1 MRKIP
6 SVLLSL
12 LGFFLLLCVVP
23 LLILSAN
30 LPSVEA
36 LRNWKPPVATL
47 VYDAKDRPFGD
58 VAVQRRYYVS
68 LKDMPLHLR
77 QAFISAE
84 DKNFYKHPGIDP
96 SAIARALITNIRH
109 GEIRQGASTITQQ
122 VARNLFLTPDKSLKR
137 KIREAILALR
147 IERHFTKDQIL
158 EMYLNY
164 IYLGQ
169 GAYGVEAA
177 SRIYFG
183 KSVRELTLDESA
195 ILASLPKAPTR
206 YNPFR
211 NPERVKER
219 RDYVLGRM
227 YEDGYISEEEYRR
240 LIEKPIKVTPENRYY
255 GMDYFLDYVK
265 DYLIDRYGEIVLAG
279 GYRVYTTV
287 DKDLQE
293 HAKGVLKHGI
303 LRVAKANG
311 IPFLPEDPYETARK
325 YEEQKV
331 ELKAGRVYIGKV
343 LSVKD
348 DSLVVELGEHQ
359 FEVERKNLSLE
370 KGDFV
375 LLRLYQDRRKRGIG
389 VEVLPDL
396 QGALVSL
403 DVKTGAIKAMVGGY
417 SYLRSSFNRA
427 VYAKRQP
434 GSAIKP
440 VIYLAALMK
449 GYTQA
454 SLIDATP
461 RGFYDPSTGREWIPD
476 NYEGAEY
483 GYLTLRTALAKSVN
497 TATVNLLADMGFD
510 TPVEVGRLLGM
521 ELKPYYS
528 MALGS
533 IEVTPLQLTS
543 AFQTFANLGV
553 RCEPYFIRKIEAP
566 DGSLLEENS
575 PKCAQVLP
583 PQETRVLVDML
594 RAVVLE
600 GTGVSASSL
609 KRVVAGK
616 TGTTND
622 YMDAWFVGFSPHIVA
637 GVWVGFDIKRSMGR
651 GMAGARVALPIWIDF
666 MSLAAYMYPDSDF
679 PIPRGVVVVN
689 CPKPMFFVE
698 GTVGACGGESQTETQ
713 DEGNELEGI
722 VDPKYLRK
730 ETPEVKETP
739 NEGNPP

>member
-1 MRKIP
+1 MRK
-6 SVLLSL
+6 LLL
-12 LGFFLLLCVVP
+12 ILFVVFGFFALLFVAL

-30 LPSVEA
+30 LPPVEA
-36 LRNWKPPVATL
+36 LRDWKPPVATV

-68 LKDMPLHLR
+68 LKDIPPYVR
-77 QAFISAE
+77 QAFIAAE
-84 DKNFYKHPGIDP
+84 DKNFYRHPGIDP
-96 SAIARALITNIRH
+96 VAILRALLANIRH

-122 VARNLFLTPDKSLKR
+122 VARNLFLTPDRSLRR
-137 KIREAILALR
+137 KIREALLALE

-183 KSVRELTLDESA
+183 KSVKDLTIDEAA
-195 ILASLPKAPTR
+195 ILAGLPKAPTR

-219 RDYVLGRM
+219 RDYVLSRM
-227 YEDGYISEEEYRR
+227 YEDGYITEEEYKK
-240 LIEKPIKVTPENRYY
+240 LLEKPVKVKLENRYY
-255 GMDYFLDYVK
+255 GMDYFLDYLK
-265 DYLIDRYGEIVLAG
+265 DYLVDKYGEVILAG
-279 GYRVYTTV
+279 GYKVYTTV
-287 DKDLQE
+287 DRDLQE
-293 HAKGVLKHGI
+293 HAREVLKRGV
-303 LRVAKANG
+303 LRVAKTNG

-331 ELKAGRVYIGKV
+331 ELRPGRVYIGKV
-343 LSVKD
+343 LSIKGD
-348 DSLVVELGEHQ
+348 RLDLALGDHQ
-359 FEVERKNLSLE
+359 IEAERKGLPIE
-370 KGDFV
+370 RGDFV
-375 LLRLYQDRRKRGIG
+375 LVRLYQDRRTKEIRA
-389 VEVLPDL
+389 EVLPDL

-403 DVKTGAIKAMVGGY
+403 DVKNGAIRAMVGGY
-417 SYLRSSFNRA
+417 SYLRSPYNRA
-427 VYAKRQP
+427 VYARRQP

-440 VIYLAALMK
+440 IIYLAALMK

-461 RGFYDPSTGREWIPD
+461 RSFYDPSTGKEWTPE
-476 NYEGAEY
+476 NYDGAQY
-483 GYLTLRTALAKSVN
+483 GQITLRTALAKSVN
-497 TATVNLLADMGFD
+497 TATVNLLADIGFD
-510 TPVEVGRLLGM
+510 LPIEVGKLLGI

-553 RCEPYFIRKIEAP
+553 RCEPYFIRKIVGP
-566 DGSLLEENS
+566 DGSVLEENS
-575 PKCAQVLP
+575 PKCQQVLP

-600 GTGVSASSL
+600 GTAVSASSL
-609 KRVVAGK
+609 QRVIAGK

-622 YMDAWFVGFSPHIVA
+622 YMDAWFVGFSPDIVA
-637 GVWVGFDIKRSMGR
+637 GVWVGFDTKRSMGK
-651 GMAGARVALPIWIDF
+651 GMAGARVALPIWIDY
-666 MSLAAYMYPDSDF
+666 MSLAAYMYPYSDF
-679 PIPRGVVVVN
+679 PIPEGVVLVD
-689 CPKPMFFVE
+689 CPKPMLFVQ
-698 GTVGACGGESQTETQ
+698 GTEDVCTGQNPSAPQEQ
-713 DEGNELEGI
+713 GNELEGI
-722 VDPKYLRK
+722 VDPKYLREEPPK
-730 ETPEVKETP
+730 VKEVP
-739 NEGNPP
+739 R

>member
-1 MRKIP
+1 MRK
-6 SVLLSL
+6 VLYILSGV
-12 LGFFLLLCVVP
+12 LGLFLLISLA
-23 LLILSAN
+23 LILILSTN
-30 LPSVEA
+30 LPPVEA
-36 LRNWKPPVATL
+36 LRDWKPPVATL

-68 LKDMPLHLR
+68 LKDIPPHVR

-84 DKNFYKHPGIDP
+84 DKNFYRHPGVDP
-96 SAIARALITNIRH
+96 VAILRALLANIRH
-109 GEIRQGASTITQQ
+109 REIRQGASTITQQ
-122 VARNLFLTPDKSLKR
+122 VARNLFLTPDRSLRR
-137 KIREAILALR
+137 KIREALLALK
-147 IERHFTKDQIL
+147 IEKHFTKDQIL

-183 KSVRELTLDESA
+183 KSVKELTIDEAA
-195 ILASLPKAPTR
+195 ILAGLPKAPTR

-219 RDYVLGRM
+219 RDYVLSRM
-227 YEDGYISEEEYRR
+227 QEDGYITEEEYRR
-240 LIEKPIKVTPENRYY
+240 LIEKPIKVRLENRYY

-265 DYLIDRYGEIVLAG
+265 DYLADKYGEVILAG
-279 GYRVYTTV
+279 GYKVYTTV

-293 HAKGVLKHGI
+293 HARDVLKRGVM
-303 LRVAKANG
+303 RVAQANR
-311 IPFLPEDPYETARK
+311 IPFLPEDPYETANRYK
-325 YEEQKV
+325 EQKI
-331 ELKAGRVYIGKV
+331 ELKPGRVYIGKV
-343 LSVKD
+343 LSVNGERLK
-348 DSLVVELGEHQ
+348 LELGEYE
-359 FEVERKNLSLE
+359 FELERKSLPLE

-375 LLRLYQDRRKRGIG
+375 LVRLYQDRKSKEVRA
-389 VEVLPDL
+389 EVLPDL

-403 DVKTGAIKAMVGGY
+403 DVKTGAIRAMVGGY
-417 SYLRSSFNRA
+417 SYLRSPYNRA

-449 GYTQA
+449 GYTQV

-461 RGFYDPSTGREWIPD
+461 RSFYDPSTGKEWTPD

-483 GYLTLRTALAKSVN
+483 GQITLRTALAKSVN
-497 TATVNLLADMGFD
+497 TATVNLLADIGFD
-510 TPVEVGRLLGM
+510 LPIEIGRLLGI

-543 AFQTFANLGV
+543 AFQAFANLGV
-553 RCEPYFIRKIEAP
+553 RCEPYFIRKIVAP
-566 DGSLLEENS
+566 DGSVIEENS
-575 PKCAQVLP
+575 PKCEQVLP

-600 GTGVSASSL
+600 GTAVSASSL
-609 KRVVAGK
+609 QRVVAGK

-622 YMDAWFVGFSPHIVA
+622 YMDAWFVGFSPNIVA
-637 GVWVGFDIKRSMGR
+637 GVWVGFDTKRSMGR
-651 GMAGARVALPIWIDF
+651 GMAGARVALPIWIDY
-666 MSLAAYMYPDSDF
+666 MSVAGYMYPNNDF
-679 PIPRGVVVVN
+679 PIPQGVVVVN
-689 CPKPMFFVE
+689 CPKPMLFVE
-698 GTVGACGGESQTETQ
+698 GTESVCGGENQTEPQ
-713 DEGNELEGI
+713 DKGNELEGI
-722 VDPKYLRK
+722 VDPKYLKK
-730 ETPEVKETP
+730 ESPKVEEIP
-739 NEGNPP
+739 

>member
-1 MRKIP
+1 MRK
-6 SVLLSL
+6 VLYLSL
-12 LGFFLLLCVVP
+12 GILGLFSLFSFALLF
-23 LLILSAN
+23 ILSAN
-30 LPSVEA
+30 LPPVEA
-36 LRNWKPPVATL
+36 LKDWKPPLVTV

-68 LKDMPLHLR
+68 LKDIPIHVR

-84 DKNFYKHPGIDP
+84 DKNFYRHPGVDP
-96 SAIARALITNIRH
+96 IAIVRAVYTNIRYRD
-109 GEIRQGASTITQQ
+109 IRQGASTITQQ
-122 VARNLFLTPDKSLKR
+122 VARNLFLTTEKSLKR
-137 KIREAILALR
+137 KVREALLALR

-183 KSVRELTLDESA
+183 KSVKELTIDEA
-195 ILASLPKAPTR
+195 AVLAGLPKAPTR

-211 NPERVKER
+211 NPEKVKER

-227 YEDGYISEEEYRR
+227 YEDGYITEEDYKR
-240 LIEKPIKVTPENRYY
+240 LIEKPINVKLENRYY

-265 DYLIDRYGEIVLAG
+265 EYLADKYGEVVLAG
-279 GYRVYTTV
+279 GYKVYTTV

-293 HAKGVLKHGI
+293 HAKNVLKRGI
-303 LRVAKANG
+303 MKVAQANG
-311 IPFLPEDPYETARK
+311 IPFLPEDPYEIATK
-325 YEEQKV
+325 YREQKID
-331 ELKAGRVYIGKV
+331 LKPGKVYIGKV
-343 LSVKD
+343 LSVSGDRLK
-348 DSLVVELGEHQ
+348 LELGEYE
-359 FEVERKNLSLE
+359 FDLERRNLPVE

-375 LLRLYQDRRKRGIG
+375 LVRLYRDKKSKEIK

-403 DVKTGAIKAMVGGY
+403 DVKTGAIRAMVGGY
-417 SYLRSSFNRA
+417 SYLRSPYNRA

-454 SLIDATP
+454 SFIDATP
-461 RGFYDPSTGREWIPD
+461 RSFYDPSKGREWTPD

-483 GYLTLRTALAKSVN
+483 GEITLRTALAKSVN
-497 TATVNLLADMGFD
+497 TATVNLLADIGFD
-510 TPVEVGRLLGM
+510 LPIEIGRLLGI

-533 IEVTPLQLTS
+533 IEVTPLELTS
-543 AFQTFANLGV
+543 AFQTFANLGM
-553 RCEPYFIRKIEAP
+553 RCEPYFIRKIVGP
-566 DGSLLEENS
+566 DGSVLEENS
-575 PKCAQVLP
+575 PKCEQVLP
-583 PQETRVLVDML
+583 SQETRVLVDML

-600 GTGVSASSL
+600 GTAVSASSL
-609 KRVVAGK
+609 QRVVAGK

-622 YMDAWFVGFSPHIVA
+622 YMDAWFVGFSSHIVA
-637 GVWVGFDIKRSMGR
+637 GVWVGFDIKRSMGK
-651 GMAGARVALPIWIDF
+651 GMAGARVALPIWIDY
-666 MSLAAYMYPDSDF
+666 MSVASYMYPKTDF
-679 PIPRGVVVVN
+679 PIPEGVVVVD
-689 CPKPMFFVE
+689 CPTPMLFVE
-698 GTVGACGGESQTETQ
+698 GTEGVCSGENQTEPQ
-713 DEGNELEGI
+713 DTENELEGI
-722 VDPKYLRK
+722 VNPEYLKKDSPK
-730 ETPEVKETP
+730 VKEVP
-739 NEGNPP
+739 

>member
-1 MRKIP
+1 M
-6 SVLLSL
+6 SL
-12 LGFFLLLCVVP
+12 AFI
-23 LLILSAN
+23 LILSAN
-30 LPSVEA
+30 LPPVEA
-36 LRNWKPPVATL
+36 LRGWKPPVAT
-47 VYDAKDRPFGD
+47 VIYDAKDRPLGD
-58 VAVQRRYYVS
+58 VALQRRYYVS
-68 LKDMPLHLR
+68 LKDIPPHVR

-84 DKNFYKHPGIDP
+84 DKNFYRHPGVDP
-96 SAIARALITNIRH
+96 VAILRAVVANVKRGKIH
-109 GEIRQGASTITQQ
+109 QGASTITQQ
-122 VARNLFLTPDKSLKR
+122 LARNLFLTPDRSLKR
-137 KIREAILALR
+137 KIKEALLAIK

-177 SRIYFG
+177 SRVYFG
-183 KSVRELTLDESA
+183 KSVKELTIDEA
-195 ILASLPKAPTR
+195 AVLAGLPKAPTR

-211 NPERVKER
+211 NPDRVKER
-219 RDYVLGRM
+219 RDYVLRRM
-227 YEDGYISEEEYRR
+227 YEDGYITEEEYRR
-240 LIEKPIKVTPENRYY
+240 LIEKPINVKLENRYY

-265 DYLIDRYGEIVLAG
+265 DYLANKYGEVILAG
-279 GYRVYTTV
+279 GYKVYTTV

-293 HAKGVLKHGI
+293 HAKNVLKRGI
-303 LRVAKANG
+303 MRVARANQ
-311 IPFLPEDPYETARK
+311 IPFLPEDPYETAKK

-331 ELKAGRVYIGKV
+331 ELKPGKVYIGKV
-343 LSVKD
+343 LSVKGQK
-348 DSLVVELGEHQ
+348 LKLELGEYQ
-359 FEVERKNLSLE
+359 FELERRSLPVE

-375 LLRLYQDRRKRGIG
+375 LVRLYQDRRSREIKA
-389 VEVLPDL
+389 EVLPDL

-417 SYLRSSFNRA
+417 SYLRSPYNRA

-461 RGFYDPSTGREWIPD
+461 RSFYDPSTGRNWTPD
-476 NYEGAEY
+476 NYDGAKY
-483 GYLTLRTALAKSVN
+483 SWITLRTALAKSVN
-497 TATVNLLADMGFD
+497 TATVNLLADIGFD
-510 TPVEVGRLLGM
+510 LPIEIGRLLGI

-553 RCEPYFIRKIEAP
+553 RCEPYFIRKIVAP
-566 DGSLLEENS
+566 DGSVIEENS
-575 PKCAQVLP
+575 PRCEQVLP

-600 GTGVSASSL
+600 GTAVSASSL
-609 KRVVAGK
+609 QRVVAGK

-622 YMDAWFVGFSPHIVA
+622 YVDAWFVGFSPDIVA
-637 GVWVGFDIKRSMGR
+637 GVWVGFDIRRSMGR
-651 GMAGARVALPIWIDF
+651 GMAGSRVALPIWIDF
-666 MSLAAYMYPDSDF
+666 MSVAAYMYPNKDF
-679 PIPRGVVVVN
+679 PIPQGVVVVN
-689 CPKPMFFVE
+689 CPKPMLFVE
-698 GTVGACGGESQTETQ
+698 GTEGVCRSENQTESQEQ
-713 DEGNELEGI
+713 WDELEGI

-730 ETPEVKETP
+730 EPKVEEIP
-739 NEGNPP
+739 

>member
-1 MRKIP
+1 MRK
-6 SVLLSL
+6 VLFIL
-12 LGFFLLLCVVP
+12 LGFLGVFILISLAFI
-23 LLILSAN
+23 LILSTN
-30 LPSVEA
+30 LPPVEA
-36 LRNWKPPVATL
+36 LRDWKPPVATV

-58 VAVQRRYYVS
+58 VALQRRYYVN
-68 LKDMPLHLR
+68 LEDIPPHVR

-96 SAIARALITNIRH
+96 IAILRAILTNIRH
-109 GEIRQGASTITQQ
+109 KEIRQGASTITQQ
-122 VARNLFLTPDKSLKR
+122 VARNLFLTPDRSLRR
-137 KIREAILALR
+137 KIREALLALR
-147 IERHFTKDQIL
+147 IERQFTKDKIL

-183 KSVRELTLDESA
+183 KSVKDLTIDESA
-195 ILASLPKAPTR
+195 ILAGLPKAPTR

-227 YEDGYISEEEYRR
+227 YEDGYITEEEYKR
-240 LIEKPIKVTPENRYY
+240 LTEKPIKVRLENRYY

-265 DYLIDRYGEIVLAG
+265 DYLADKYGEVILAG
-279 GYRVYTTV
+279 GYKVYTTV

-293 HAKGVLKHGI
+293 HAREALKRGVM
-303 LRVAKANG
+303 RVAQSNR
-311 IPFLPEDPYETARK
+311 IPFLPEDPYETANRYK
-325 YEEQKV
+325 EQKI
-331 ELKAGRVYIGKV
+331 ELKPGRVYIGKV
-343 LSVKD
+343 LSINGERLK
-348 DSLVVELGEHQ
+348 LELGEHE
-359 FEVERKNLSLE
+359 FDLEKKNLPVER
-370 KGDFV
+370 GDFV
-375 LLRLYQDRRKRGIG
+375 LVRLYQDRKSRDIKA
-389 VEVLPDL
+389 EVLPDL

-403 DVKTGAIKAMVGGY
+403 DVKTGAIRAMVGGY
-417 SYLRSSFNRA
+417 SYMRSSYNRA
-427 VYAKRQP
+427 VYSKRQP

-461 RGFYDPSTGREWIPD
+461 RSFYDPSTGKEWTPD

-483 GYLTLRTALAKSVN
+483 GQITLRTALAKSVN
-497 TATVNLLADMGFD
+497 TATVNLLADIGFD
-510 TPVEVGRLLGM
+510 LPIEVGRLLGI

-543 AFQTFANLGV
+543 AFQAFANIGV
-553 RCEPYFIRKIEAP
+553 RCEPYFIRKIVAP
-566 DGSLLEENS
+566 DGSVIEENS
-575 PKCAQVLP
+575 PKCEQVLP
-583 PQETRVLVDML
+583 PQETRILVDML

-600 GTGVSASSL
+600 GTAVSASSL
-609 KRVVAGK
+609 QRIVAGK

-622 YMDAWFVGFSPHIVA
+622 YMDAWFVGFSPNIVA
-637 GVWVGFDIKRSMGR
+637 GVWVGFDTKRSMGK
-651 GMAGARVALPIWIDF
+651 GMAGARVALPIWIDY
-666 MSLAAYMYPDSDF
+666 MSVAGYMYPNNDF
-679 PIPRGVVVVN
+679 PIPQGVVVVD
-689 CPKPMFFVE
+689 CPKPMLFVE
-698 GTVGACGGESQTETQ
+698 GTEGVCGGENQTETQ
-713 DEGNELEGI
+713 GKGNELEGI

-730 ETPEVKETP
+730 ESPKVEEIP
-739 NEGNPP
+739 

>member
-1 MRKIP
+1 MRK
-6 SVLLSL
+6 VLYILSGV
-12 LGFFLLLCVVP
+12 LGLFLLISLA
-23 LLILSAN
+23 LILILSTN
-30 LPSVEA
+30 LPPVEA
-36 LRNWKPPVATL
+36 LRDWKPPVATV

-68 LKDMPLHLR
+68 LKDIPPHVR

-84 DKNFYKHPGIDP
+84 DKNFYRHPGVDP
-96 SAIARALITNIRH
+96 VAILRALLANIRH

-122 VARNLFLTPDKSLKR
+122 VARNLFLTPDRSLRR
-137 KIREAILALR
+137 KIREALLALK
-147 IERHFTKDQIL
+147 IEKHFTKDQIL

-183 KSVRELTLDESA
+183 KSVKDLTIDEAA
-195 ILASLPKAPTR
+195 ILAGLPKAPTR

-219 RDYVLGRM
+219 RDYVLSRM
-227 YEDGYISEEEYRR
+227 HEDGYITEEEYRR
-240 LIEKPIKVTPENRYY
+240 LIEKPIKVRLENRYY

-265 DYLIDRYGEIVLAG
+265 DYLADKYGEVILAG
-279 GYRVYTTV
+279 GYKVYTTV

-293 HAKGVLKHGI
+293 HARDVLKRGVM
-303 LRVAKANG
+303 RVAQANR
-311 IPFLPEDPYETARK
+311 IPFLPEDPYETANRYK
-325 YEEQKV
+325 EQKI
-331 ELKAGRVYIGKV
+331 ELKPGRVYIGKV
-343 LSVKD
+343 LSVNGERLK
-348 DSLVVELGEHQ
+348 LELGEYE
-359 FEVERKNLSLE
+359 FELERKSLPLE

-375 LLRLYQDRRKRGIG
+375 LVRLYQDRKSK
-389 VEVLPDL
+389 EVRAELLPDL

-403 DVKTGAIKAMVGGY
+403 DVKTGAIRAMVGGY
-417 SYLRSSFNRA
+417 SYLRSSYNRA

-461 RGFYDPSTGREWIPD
+461 RSFYDPSTGKEWTPD

-483 GYLTLRTALAKSVN
+483 GQITLRTALAKSVN
-497 TATVNLLADMGFD
+497 TATVNLLADIGFD
-510 TPVEVGRLLGM
+510 LPIEIGRLLGI

-553 RCEPYFIRKIEAP
+553 RCEPYFIRKIVAP
-566 DGSLLEENS
+566 DGSVIEENS
-575 PKCAQVLP
+575 PKCEQVLP

-600 GTGVSASSL
+600 GTAVSASSL
-609 KRVVAGK
+609 QRVVAGK

-622 YMDAWFVGFSPHIVA
+622 YMDAWFVGFSPDIVA
-637 GVWVGFDIKRSMGR
+637 GVWVGFDTKRTMGK
-651 GMAGARVALPIWIDF
+651 GMAGARVALPIWIDY
-666 MSLAAYMYPDSDF
+666 MSVAGYMYPNNDF
-679 PIPRGVVVVN
+679 PIPQGVVVVD
-689 CPKPMFFVE
+689 CPKPMLFVE
-698 GTVGACGGESQTETQ
+698 GTEGVCGGENQTEPQ
-713 DEGNELEGI
+713 GKGNELEGI

-730 ETPEVKETP
+730 EPKVEEIP
-739 NEGNPP
+739 

>member
-1 MRKIP
+1 MRK
-6 SVLLSL
+6 VLYILSGV
-12 LGFFLLLCVVP
+12 LGLFLLISLA
-23 LLILSAN
+23 LILILSTN
-30 LPSVEA
+30 LPPVEA
-36 LRNWKPPVATL
+36 LRDWKPPVATV

-68 LKDMPLHLR
+68 LKDIPPHVR

-84 DKNFYKHPGIDP
+84 DKNFYRHPGVDP
-96 SAIARALITNIRH
+96 VAILRALLANIQH
-109 GEIRQGASTITQQ
+109 KEIRQGASTITQQ
-122 VARNLFLTPDKSLKR
+122 VARNLFLTPDRSLRR
-137 KIREAILALR
+137 KIREALLALK
-147 IERHFTKDQIL
+147 IEKHFTKDQIL

-183 KSVRELTLDESA
+183 KSVKDLTIDEAA
-195 ILASLPKAPTR
+195 ILAGLPKAPTR

-219 RDYVLGRM
+219 RDYVLSRM
-227 YEDGYISEEEYRR
+227 HEDGYITEEEYRR
-240 LIEKPIKVTPENRYY
+240 LIEKPIKVRLENRYY

-265 DYLIDRYGEIVLAG
+265 DYLADKYGEVILAG
-279 GYRVYTTV
+279 GYKVYTTV

-293 HAKGVLKHGI
+293 HARDVLKRGVM
-303 LRVAKANG
+303 RVAQANR
-311 IPFLPEDPYETARK
+311 IPFLPEDPYETANRYK
-325 YEEQKV
+325 EQKI
-331 ELKAGRVYIGKV
+331 ELKPGRVYIGKV
-343 LSVKD
+343 LSVNGERLK
-348 DSLVVELGEHQ
+348 LELGEYE
-359 FEVERKNLSLE
+359 FELERKSLPLE

-375 LLRLYQDRRKRGIG
+375 LVRLYQDRKSK
-389 VEVLPDL
+389 EVRAELLPDL

-403 DVKTGAIKAMVGGY
+403 DVKTGAIRAMVGGY
-417 SYLRSSFNRA
+417 SYLRSSYNRA

-461 RGFYDPSTGREWIPD
+461 RSFYDPSTGKEWTPD

-483 GYLTLRTALAKSVN
+483 GQITLRTALAKSVN
-497 TATVNLLADMGFD
+497 TATVNLLADIGFD
-510 TPVEVGRLLGM
+510 LPIEIGRLLGI

-553 RCEPYFIRKIEAP
+553 RCEPYFIRKIVAP
-566 DGSLLEENS
+566 DGSVIEENS
-575 PKCAQVLP
+575 PKCEQVLP

-600 GTGVSASSL
+600 GTAVSASSL
-609 KRVVAGK
+609 QRVVAGK

-622 YMDAWFVGFSPHIVA
+622 YMDAWFVGFSPDIVA
-637 GVWVGFDIKRSMGR
+637 GVWVGFDTKRTMGK
-651 GMAGARVALPIWIDF
+651 GMAGARVALPIWIDY
-666 MSLAAYMYPDSDF
+666 MSVAGYMYPNNDF
-679 PIPRGVVVVN
+679 PIPQGVVVVD
-689 CPKPMFFVE
+689 CPKPMLFVE
-698 GTVGACGGESQTETQ
+698 GTEGVCGGENQTEPQ
-713 DEGNELEGI
+713 GKGNELEGI

-730 ETPEVKETP
+730 EPKVEEIP
-739 NEGNPP
+739 